1 MNGYEEIN
9 GEDACT
15 MKARRKKMKKMI
27 KLSFWIGLLLML
39 TPTVA
44 LVNAE
49 ELIVFPAKGQS
60 TQQMEKDKGTCYTWA
75 KQQTG
80 VDPVALAQ
88 KGATQAPPA
97 GPQGERVK
105 GAAKGAAAGAVVGAI
120 AGDAGTGAAIGAATG
135 TMAGGAQQ
143 RGKARTQQETQQQQ
157 QAQMKQD
164 LDKYN
169 RAYAAC
175 LEGKGYTVK

>member
-1 MNGYEEIN
+1 MVK
-9 GEDACT
+9 T
-15 MKARRKKMKKMI
+15 V
-27 KLSFWIGLLLML
+27 SFLIGLLLL
-39 TPTVA
+39 CA
-44 LVNAE
+44 LPITLVHAE

-60 TQQMEKDKGTCYTWA
+60 AEKMEKDKSACYTWA

-80 VDPVALAQ
+80 VDPLALAQ
-88 KGATQAPPA
+88 KSTTQAPPA
-97 GPQGERVK
+97 GPQGERVR
-105 GAAKGAAAGAVVGAI
+105 GAAKGAAAGAVIGAI
-120 AGDAGTGAAIGAATG
+120 AGDAGKGAAIGAATG

-143 RGKARTQQETQQQQ
+143 RGKAKAQQGAQQEQ

>member
-1 MNGYEEIN
+1 
-9 GEDACT
+9 
-15 MKARRKKMKKMI
+15 MKKMSI
-27 KLSFWIGLLLML
+27 FISLLLL
-39 TPTVA
+39 WA
-44 LVNAE
+44 LPITLVHAE

-60 TQQMEKDKGTCYTWA
+60 AQQVEKDKGACYTWA

-80 VDPVALAQ
+80 VDPLALAQ
-88 KGATQAPPA
+88 KSTTQAPPA
-97 GPQGERVK
+97 GPQGERVR

-120 AGDAGTGAAIGAATG
+120 AGDAGKGAAIGAATG
-135 TMAGGAQQ
+135 TMAGGAKQ
-143 RGKARTQQETQQQQ
+143 RGKARAEQGAQQQQ